1 MQLLLTISFN
11 KEVTCWSTLHHYG
24 QNNSETVHCVR
35 RVSGEHF
42 SIKLRGKYYRQ
53 KKGNRLFIQQQW
65 TNSVKNMKFSD
76 VWIWGAPWNRFQMI
90 LQKNWQKEL
99 RDMEFLKNEPGSSF
113 LSFIKYPPQGFNL
126 TGKDETF
133 LILLFSGLI
142 FFSWGT
148 LFKVLS
154 RSDLVYQ
161 IKLN

>member
-53 KKGNRLFIQQQW
+53 KKGNRSFIQQQW

-76 VWIWGAPWNRFQMI
+76 VWIWEPLGIGFRWFCR
-90 LQKNWQKEL
+90 KTGRKSSETWS
-99 RDMEFLKNEPGSSF
+99 FLKMNQDPVSFHSSNILPRGSTW
-113 LSFIKYPPQGFNL
+113 L
-126 TGKDETF
+126 GKMKHF
-133 LILLFSGLI
+133 
-142 FFSWGT
+142 
-148 LFKVLS
+148 
-154 RSDLVYQ
+154 
-161 IKLN
+161 